1 LTGLLIQEL
10 VAIFFFVFGLFFSF
24 VGVLGV
30 IRLPDAYSRLH
41 ASGKV
46 ATLGLLG
53 IIVGVGILIP
63 GSILKLL
70 ALMLFVAIVAPVN
83 SHVIAK
89 ADKEYSI
96 RQNVH
101 VRDSSISAEG
111 DQPEITQ
118 EFPQVAANDQAS

>member
-1 LTGLLIQEL
+1 MTGLLIQEL